1 MPGCSTMTRLG
12 VLVTIAVLNIA
23 AMSASGDDAKA
34 TAAKGMQGSWEG
46 TLKVT
51 PQVDLRITL
60 DVSGAK
66 DGSLSGKWGSPD
78 EGLKDLP
85 LGSIALKDGVVKF
98 ATKHGAS
105 YQGKLNRAETEV
117 VGEWKQGGKTFPITF
132 KRFDPS
138 KVVVAPIPKELEGI
152 WEGKLKVNGG
162 IELRLVLKVEKGKD
176 GALKAVLISPDQSA
190 QKHPHQH
197 DRPEGPGVNLF
208 EQAHRGEVHGEEECG
223 RDRLRGPVR
232 AEWDQVPADAEEDR
246 EDQLRATTPDAE
258 APVPVWCGGRH
269 V

>member
-12 VLVTIAVLNIA
+12 VLVTLAVVNIA
-23 AMSASGDDAKA
+23 ATAWSADDVKA

-46 TLKVT
+46 VLKVT
-51 PQVDLRITL
+51 PQLELRITL
-60 DVSGAK
+60 DVTRAK

-78 EGLKDLP
+78 ESLKDLP
-85 LGSIALKDGVVKF
+85 LGSITSKDGAVKF

-117 VGEWKQGGKTFPITF
+117 VGEWKQGGKTFPISF

-138 KVVVAPIPKELEGI
+138 KVVAVPIPKELEGI

-162 IELRLVLKVEKGKD
+162 IELRIVLKVEKGKD

-190 QKHPHQH
+190 QEHPHQH
-197 DRPEGPGVNLF
+197 DRPERPGVNLL
-208 EQAHRGEVHGEEECG
+208 ESSSSGRSSRGSGT
-223 RDRLRGPVR
+223 RTRPPSR
-232 AEWDQVPADAEEDR
+232 ASSSRVGSR
-246 EDQLRATTPDAE
+246 CR
-258 APVPVWCGGRH
+258 
-269 V
+269 